1 MNHTIH
7 IKKLGPINECTLE
20 IKQFNVFTGPQSN
33 GKSTVAKAIYYCRS
47 IKQDILNIMM
57 QGGPSK
63 VFSAKTD
70 WKGAMQARMK
80 DKFLQIFGT
89 SWIMP
94 SDMMLDYVYG
104 DEKMSLC
111 VSLNEDYERPGHNYV
126 NIQFSEGFLALFQE
140 LDDNVFLDPYA
151 FKKGH
156 WEEVLTKTFHDPYET
171 VFIPAGR
178 NLITILS
185 EQMNY
190 IFTSLEGSQLRQI
203 DYVTKRYIETI
214 LKLKPLFGRGL
225 SGYIDDVMASEDSE
239 AAKKFKSNRPAIKL
253 LCEKATEIL
262 GGSYRYVDGEERLYL
277 DERKYIKINF
287 TSSGQQEIIWVFNL
301 LFYYLIED
309 KRVFLILEE
318 PESHLYPSSQR
329 SVGEL
334 LGLFLNDEKN
344 AELITTHSPYLLGT
358 FNYMLQ
364 AGQSKGNAAE
374 KIKQKLRKRY
384 WLDPKQVSA
393 SYIRGGSI
401 EDALDQDDEL
411 TLIKNEL
418 IDQASVDINNMS
430 DFIIDKNFED
440 SDNAEHQ

>member
-7 IKKLGPINECTLE
+7 IKKLGPINECTLA
-20 IKQFNVFTGPQSN
+20 INQFNIFTGPQSN

-47 IKQDILNIMM
+47 IKQDILSIMM
-57 QGGPSK
+57 QGGPTK
-63 VFSAKTD
+63 VFSSKTD
-70 WKGAMQARMK
+70 WKSAMQSRMK

-94 SDMMLDYVYG
+94 SDMAVDYTYG
-104 DEKMSLC
+104 DEKMSLH
-111 VSLNEDYERPGHNYV
+111 VNLTEDYEHQGHNFV
-126 NIQFSEGFLALFQE
+126 NIYFSEGFLELFE
-140 LDDNVFLDPYA
+140 TLNDAVFVDINPSQ
-151 FKKGH
+151 KNH
-156 WEEVLTKTFHDPYET
+156 WESVLSKALHDPYET

-178 NLITILS
+178 NLITLLS

-203 DYVTKRYIETI
+203 DYVTKKYIETI

-225 SGYIDDVMASEDSE
+225 SGYKNDAENSGDSE
-239 AAKKFKSNRPAIKL
+239 VLRKFTVNRPAINL
-253 LCEKATEIL
+253 LCDKAAEIL

-287 TSSGQQEIIWVFNL
+287 TSSGQQEIVWVFNL

-318 PESHLYPSSQR
+318 PESHLYPSSQQ
-329 SVGEL
+329 SVGEV
-334 LGLFLNDEKN
+334 LGLFLNEERN

-358 FNYMLQ
+358 FNYMIQ
-364 AGQSKGNAAE
+364 AGQSQGIAAD
-374 KIKQKLRKRY
+374 KIKRRLRKRY
-384 WLDPKQVSA
+384 WLNPERVAA
-393 SYIRGGSI
+393 SYIQDGHL
-401 EDALDQDDEL
+401 EDAMDRNDGL

-418 IDQASVDINNMS
+418 IDQASDDINEIS
-430 DFIIDKNFED
+430 DFIIEKSFEGIED
-440 SDNAEHQ
+440 DGHQ